1 MADYNTAVKKAEKD
15 NRRRRRESGV
25 EILNG
30 KEKMSAYLYQR
41 VNPLDNLLLD
51 GNDEDRSAAMY
62 RWLEQ
67 LYASQTAVDCP
78 LIVTGPGHL
87 DKVMERLASNIDS
100 GRIGQYRPFYWIGRD
115 AVPYEF
121 FLGMDV
127 SQMQEVLSV
136 YAEKNRFEL
145 SDWMI
150 FQSVCDLLEQ
160 NGYELTLA
168 NLDKMYHL
176 RRDELAELF
185 TGANMQSAALAC
197 SREDKE
203 FSRMQQVLAS
213 MMNRFGPLVNKNE
226 SGISIIEKVERAKA
240 EGTPMPLFYI
250 PVSSLYSGDL
260 LEYLSAELRQVSV
273 YTEQILVL
281 ESTVIGQDTR
291 FWDYISSSS
300 SVHLTLSARSCLS
313 LLGGKEAEALFETL
327 DGIYDF
333 LMILLKST
341 NDIEKLTKNR
351 SVEYDFTRVSRN
363 RGTEREFM
371 RFVPRGSHD
380 GYSES
385 TERRLNLRNED
396 MAELPAHG
404 GCIVVSGHS
413 IYIYTQMIFD

>member
-1 MADYNTAVKKAEKD
+1 MKMADYNSAVKKAEKD

-87 DKVMERLASNIDS
+87 DKVMEKLASNIDS

-197 SREDKE
+197 SRD
-203 FSRMQQVLAS
+203 
-213 MMNRFGPLVNKNE
+213 
-226 SGISIIEKVERAKA
+226 
-240 EGTPMPLFYI
+240 
-250 PVSSLYSGDL
+250 D
-260 LEYLSAELRQVSV
+260 
-273 YTEQILVL
+273 
-281 ESTVIGQDTR
+281 
-291 FWDYISSSS
+291 
-300 SVHLTLSARSCLS
+300 
-313 LLGGKEAEALFETL
+313 
-327 DGIYDF
+327 
-333 LMILLKST
+333 
-341 NDIEKLTKNR
+341 
-351 SVEYDFTRVSRN
+351 
-363 RGTEREFM
+363 
-371 RFVPRGSHD
+371 
-380 GYSES
+380 
-385 TERRLNLRNED
+385 
-396 MAELPAHG
+396 
-404 GCIVVSGHS
+404 
-413 IYIYTQMIFD
+413 